1 MLLVQEPGA
10 GSGEKVVDMDR
21 PRDEIV
27 CVLRNCGL
35 NDVAD
40 AALAQLPETVD
51 DETADQ
57 FFAAHGLSISML
69 MDRMGGS
76 P

>member
-1 MLLVQEPGA
+1 
-10 GSGEKVVDMDR
+10 MDR
-21 PRDEIV
+21 SREEIV
-27 CVLRNCGL
+27 CVLRHCGF
-35 NDVAD
+35 NDIAT

-57 FFAAHGLSISML
+57 FFTAHGLSISML

>member
-10 GSGEKVVDMDR
+10 GPGEKVVHMDR
-21 PRDEIV
+21 SRDEIV
-27 CVLRNCGL
+27 CVLRHCGFD
-35 NDVAD
+35 DVAD
-40 AALAQLPETVD
+40 AAQAQLPETVD
-51 DETADQ
+51 EETADR